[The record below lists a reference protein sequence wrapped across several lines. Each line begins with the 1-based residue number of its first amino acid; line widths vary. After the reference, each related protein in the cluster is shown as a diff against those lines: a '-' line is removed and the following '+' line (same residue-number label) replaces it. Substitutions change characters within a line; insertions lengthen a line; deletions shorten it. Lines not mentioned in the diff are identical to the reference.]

1 MRPATLLLLTFLLT
15 TAIAACGRHAIKS
28 PVEVAPPPPPPEKT
42 GPLDSDEMRTTIE
55 ANLAKLNACH
65 DAAKTHKREKVG
77 QIDLAFTIDGSG
89 MVLSARVVKSTVN
102 STRIEGCV
110 VREIFKIRFRGG
122 GTTVNGTFPLQ
133 IRHE

>member
-65 DAAKTHKREKVG
+65 DAAKTHKRTEAAGANQRHADAKEK
-77 QIDLAFTIDGSG
+77 
-89 MVLSARVVKSTVN
+89 SAD
-102 STRIEGCV
+102 
-110 VREIFKIRFRGG
+110 
-122 GTTVNGTFPLQ
+122 NGT
-133 IRHE
+133 EK